1 MNTFKKLLSI
11 ISLFAV
17 TYNYSQINLAIS
29 NPKKITFT
37 YQTVPNIYFIEDKL
51 YGDTL
56 ILKRF
61 LKKTKF
67 QLTKSTSDS
76 TKIIGFVQSEQI
88 KKKDLRELKVYIS
101 HSFPLMHGTYI
112 VKEKKQRLKQS
123 LVKATVNLFLQI
135 SLILQIFNIAIVSM
149 NTI

>member
-17 TYNYSQINLAIS
+17 TYNYSQINPAIS